1 MRYGNPSL
9 RAPQSGPGAGARAP
23 DPRRLRSRMV
33 REQIEARGVANPAI
47 IAAMLA
53 VPRHLFVPEAMT
65 AHAYDD
71 AALPIGYGQTI
82 SKPYAV
88 ARMTEALEVESG
100 ARVLEVGAG
109 SGYQAA
115 VLAAMGCVV
124 FCIERLPL
132 LYKTTAARLRQMGLR
147 DIHVHRGDG
156 TLGLPQAAPFERILV
171 SAGGPEAPRPLIGQ
185 LAENGVM
192 VIPVG
197 ERPRSQRLL
206 RFRKSR
212 GRVFSEDL
220 GPAEFVD
227 LVGDHGW

>member
-1 MRYGNPSL
+1 
-9 RAPQSGPGAGARAP
+9 
-23 DPRRLRSRMV
+23 MV
-33 REQIEARGVANPAI
+33 REQIEAAGITNPEI
-47 IAAMLA
+47 LTAMLA
-53 VPRHLFVPEAMT
+53 VPRHLFVPEAMA
-65 AHAYDD
+65 AHAYDPT
-71 AALPIGYGQTI
+71 ALPIGDGQTI

-88 ARMTEALEVESG
+88 ARMTASLEIFSG

-115 VLAAMGCVV
+115 VLAAMGCTV
-124 FCIERLPL
+124 FCIERLPA
-132 LYKTTAARLRQMGLR
+132 LYRATVARLRQMGLR

-156 TLGLPQAAPFERILV
+156 TLGLPQAAPFERVLV
-171 SAGGPEAPRPLIGQ
+171 SAGGPEVPKPLLDQ
-185 LAENGVM
+185 LASDGLM

-206 RFRKSR
+206 RFRKTR

>member
-1 MRYGNPSL
+1 
-9 RAPQSGPGAGARAP
+9 
-23 DPRRLRSRMV
+23 MV
-33 REQIEARGVANPAI
+33 REQIEAAGITNPEI
-47 IAAMLA
+47 LAAMLA
-53 VPRHLFVPEAMT
+53 VPRHLFVPEAMA
-65 AHAYDD
+65 AHAYDPT
-71 AALPIGYGQTI
+71 ALPIGDGQTI

-88 ARMTEALEVESG
+88 ARMTASLEIFSG

-115 VLAAMGCVV
+115 VLAAMGCTV
-124 FCIERLPL
+124 FCIERLPA
-132 LYKTTAARLRQMGLR
+132 LYRATVARLRQMGLR

-156 TLGLPQAAPFERILV
+156 TLGLPQAAPFERVLV
-171 SAGGPEAPRPLIGQ
+171 SAGGPEVPKPLLDQ
-185 LAENGVM
+185 LASDGLM
-192 VIPVG
+192 IIPVG

-206 RFRKSR
+206 RFRKTR